1 MKNYRP
7 KLLVLSGDPSE
18 RPCLVDFSNLLTK
31 RLSLLQFT
39 NVVLESP
46 EEDAGTTTSSA
57 AAVAPQRQAGQDWLD
72 RNHVKAFYA
81 VTRNRTLARGAQ
93 NAVELSGLGKLSPN
107 MMMLG
112 FR

>member
-39 NVVLESP
+39 NVVLES
-46 EEDAGTTTSSA
+46 EEDVAKSA
-57 AAVAPQRQAGQDWLD
+57 ATVAPHRQAGQDWLD

-93 NAVELSGLGKLSPN
+93 NAVELSGLGKLIPN

>member
-7 KLLVLSGDPSE
+7 KLLVLSGEPSD

-39 NVVLESP
+39 NVVLD
-46 EEDAGTTTSSA
+46 EEDKGV
-57 AAVAPQRQAGQDWLD
+57 AAVVPRRQAGQDWLD
-72 RNHVKAFYA
+72 RSHVKAFYA